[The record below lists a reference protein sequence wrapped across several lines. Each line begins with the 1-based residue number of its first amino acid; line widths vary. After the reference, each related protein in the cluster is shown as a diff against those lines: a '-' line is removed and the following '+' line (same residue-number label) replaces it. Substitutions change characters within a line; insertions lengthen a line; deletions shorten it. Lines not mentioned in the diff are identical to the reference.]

1 MNESYRLVFK
11 RRPSSVL
18 ADHRPLYKMGEV
30 ALVLYLVSR
39 SKRSSLP
46 RLHLFNWALKTPS
59 RVEALSQAARR
70 RKLSMA
76 TWGFDPALAVALRY
90 LCAEKLVAESDGKF
104 TLLAA
109 GEAFATDIVSDKTAM
124 LGAKRD
130 LELIGKGV
138 TEEMVKVV
146 AREWKLQ

>member
-11 RRPSSVL
+11 RRPSPVL
-18 ADHRPLYKMGEV
+18 ADHRPLYKMGEI

-59 RVEALSQAARR
+59 RIEALSQAARR
-70 RKLSMA
+70 KKLSMA

-90 LCAEKLVAESDGKF
+90 LCAEKLVIEDDGKF
-104 TLLAA
+104 TLLPA
-109 GEAFATDIVSDKTAM
+109 GEAFAVGIVSDKTAM
-124 LGAKRD
+124 LAVKGD

-138 TEEMVKVV
+138 TEEMVKAV
-146 AREWKLQ
+146 AREWKVQ

>member
-1 MNESYRLVFK
+1 MNESSRLVFK
-11 RRPSSVL
+11 RRPSPVL

-30 ALVLYLVSR
+30 ALVLHLVSR
-39 SKRSSLP
+39 AKRSSLP
-46 RLHLFNWALKTPS
+46 RLHLFNWALKTPD
-59 RVEALSQAARR
+59 RVEALSQATRH

-90 LCAEKLVAESDGKF
+90 LCAEKLTVEGDGKF
-104 TLLAA
+104 TLTPA
-109 GEAFATDIVSDKTAM
+109 GEAFALGIVSDKTAM
-124 LGAKRD
+124 LAVKGD

-138 TEEMVKVV
+138 TEEMVKAV